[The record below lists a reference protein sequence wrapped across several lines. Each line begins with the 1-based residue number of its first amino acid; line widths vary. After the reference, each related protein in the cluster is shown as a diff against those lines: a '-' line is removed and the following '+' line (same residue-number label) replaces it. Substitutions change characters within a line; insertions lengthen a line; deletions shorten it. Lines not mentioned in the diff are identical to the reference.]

1 VTLAL
6 IMWKA
11 MAFARLGVWR
21 RARAHRAGAP
31 WRRRAAA
38 PWRRRAAAAALTEA
52 EAGAGLRA
60 RFAAAALRALRS
72 GHDRRS
78 GPRGG

>member
-1 VTLAL
+1 
-6 IMWKA
+6 MWKA

-21 RARAHRAGAP
+21 RARAHRAV
-31 WRRRAAA
+31 A

-78 GPRGG
+78 GLRGG